1 MVFYTGDIHTQ
12 NTNVYEPLAGHTL
25 YHTGEACADCGESLA
40 ECNPMRN
47 ARATK
52 RVPNH
57 KLGYY
62 LDNKLPFSNYNN
74 TITGYYHANT
84 YIVKHW
90 ATEMFAISKSAENK
104 IHLFEL
110 PYISQTSSTLV
121 GRILRSNM
129 VNADNMADYL
139 TRMEQ
144 GKVLT
149 QPSGDDKDR
158 RKFFRKW
165 WSWVEAQRRYAV

>member
-1 MVFYTGDIHTQ
+1 MVIYSGDIHTQ
-12 NTNVYEPLAGHTL
+12 NTNKYEPLADKWLGHTD
-25 YHTGEACADCGESLA
+25 EVCADCGELLA
-40 ECNPMRN
+40 ECNAMRN

-52 RVPNH
+52 RVPNW

-84 YIVKHW
+84 YVVKHW
-90 ATEMFAISKSAENK
+90 ATEMFATSKYADSDT

-110 PYISQTSSTLV
+110 QFISQTSSVLV

-144 GKVLT
+144 GKVLAH
-149 QPSGDDKDR
+149 PWVGDKDR
-158 RKFFRKW
+158 RSFFRKW
-165 WSWVEAQRRYAV
+165 WKWVEAQRH